1 MLKSNREM
9 LSRVLKVDLSIH
21 SRDPSCWRWT
31 AQVLDAFQGLW
42 HRDSF
47 VQAVRQQGTCISIQG
62 KKSYAG
68 SKTLPAS
75 IKENETHW
83 PEVP

>member
-47 VQAVRQQGTCISIQG
+47 VQAVRQGTSISIQEFTEAQIADG
-62 KKSYAG
+62 V
-68 SKTLPAS
+68 
-75 IKENETHW
+75 ERC
-83 PEVP
+83 